1 MCIVLTINRSSNG
14 SQRKIGTVK
23 IDVQSSMSGPVPS
36 YTPIEPSYGSYNSQS
51 MYPSGTGG
59 TISSGY
65 GSSYSGSY
73 GY

>member
-1 MCIVLTINRSSNG
+1 M
-14 SQRKIGTVK
+14 
-23 IDVQSSMSGPVPS
+23 QSSMSGPVPS

-65 GSSYSGSY
+65 GSTYSGSY